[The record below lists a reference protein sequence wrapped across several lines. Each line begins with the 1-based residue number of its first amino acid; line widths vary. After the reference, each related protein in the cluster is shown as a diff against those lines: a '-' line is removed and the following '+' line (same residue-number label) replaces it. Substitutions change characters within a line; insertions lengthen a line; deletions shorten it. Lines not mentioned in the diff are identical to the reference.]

1 MKGTLKLP
9 LYQWVCYSIGFVFIT
24 SGMMKL
30 IVHDFKGI
38 FTQLG
43 IPFPETTLFLIALV
57 EIVCGILIAGKMY
70 VKIAVP
76 PLILIM
82 FGAIYLTKLPILLNQ
97 NLLAFLFEAR
107 LDIVMFILLL
117 TIWDRNK

>member
-1 MKGTLKLP
+1 MP

-70 VKIAVP
+70 VKIVVP